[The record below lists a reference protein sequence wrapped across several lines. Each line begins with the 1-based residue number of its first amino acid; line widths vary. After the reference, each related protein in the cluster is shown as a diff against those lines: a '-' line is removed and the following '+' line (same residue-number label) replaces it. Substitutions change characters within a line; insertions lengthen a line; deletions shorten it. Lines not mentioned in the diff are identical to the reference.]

1 MFTGSDPRES
11 RTPPR
16 LSCCSVLCRFEPI
29 GRSAVAAGG
38 TIRRRMPHVDSRQ
51 HGTRILAKR
60 GKPASR
66 GRKIKKM
73 VIIEEIHYGNE
84 GGGNPPAP
92 IARNTVHVL
101 RKGIFSVPHFHLF
114 SPVLISSVYKVR
126 NYLYRCNIF
135 RTNFHP
141 PPYKIKYFNINILH
155 AGIALPCRSNAHSR
169 AAARCN
175 FFGFFKAGS
184 NIPRTAF

>member
-1 MFTGSDPRES
+1 MFTGLDPRES
-11 RTPPR
+11 RTPLR

-29 GRSAVAAGG
+29 GRSAVAADG
-38 TIRRRMPHVDSRQ
+38 TIRRRMPHADCRP
-51 HGTRILAKR
+51 HGTRIRAKR
-60 GKPASR
+60 RKAASR
-66 GRKIKKM
+66 GRKTKKLM
-73 VIIEEIHYGNE
+73 ICYGNQ

-101 RKGIFSVPHFHLF
+101 RKGIFSVPHFHLS

-141 PPYKIKYFNINILH
+141 PPIK
-155 AGIALPCRSNAHSR
+155 
-169 AAARCN
+169 
-175 FFGFFKAGS
+175 
-184 NIPRTAF
+184 